1 LGEVGLFNVSSANSA
16 TMLGHAT
23 FTSFSKT
30 TSNTLTISYTI
41 SG

>member
-1 LGEVGLFNVSSANSA
+1 VSNANSA